1 MEIIKEIDMFIMNA
15 LFKMFIDQSNK
26 DVFLICDKDK
36 CWNPSKPQT
45 RFGGCVWNIKLCS
58 LELISYMAFC

>member
-36 CWNPSKPQT
+36 C
-45 RFGGCVWNIKLCS
+45 
-58 LELISYMAFC
+58 